1 MSSSSKSDGGSSFD
15 AEELLHIGTRCREL
29 RKEKE
34 MLRDSQPQSFE
45 LIRRLELHVKQL
57 SEART
62 EDKKHIQKLE
72 RELLNCSQEIDYLQD
87 QLNGR
92 NSEVYTLGEHVHE
105 LELKLANM
113 EHLLA
118 NTGQLREE
126 LKRCDSEHLLLLQE
140 LESKEIELQESA
152 LCIGKLEESISSLTL
167 DSQCEIES
175 MKLDMIALEQACFKA
190 KKTQEETIQENARM
204 NGLIKELEF
213 QIREA
218 KENIECVEKENI
230 ELRDKLT
237 SDVNSKLFLQQIE
250 DWLENKDT
258 SQLDTQSYSSE
269 IENQSNMSKEM
280 REALGP
286 CFSKL
291 ETLLRPESNL
301 KEWMES
307 MSHQIRKYEVLVKQL
322 KDELREEKS
331 KAKEEADDLAQEMA
345 ELRYQMTG
353 LLEEECK
360 RRACIEQASLQRI
373 SELEAQCTVTPR
385 MLTEPQM
392 ILAKLLLSS
401 FTPYLFHKSSSSEGY
416 IVLGHWFATYLYHAK
431 FNGWGGPAK
440 ATMAMRSAVQ
450 TANSDQLMI
459 FEISDRNP
467 YSMESQGTCQY
478 ISVTRT
484 S

>member
-1 MSSSSKSDGGSSFD
+1 MSSSSKSDGDSSFD
-15 AEELLHIGTRCREL
+15 AEDLLQIGTRCREL
-29 RKEKE
+29 RKEKD

-87 QLNGR
+87 QLNAR
-92 NSEVYTLGEHVHE
+92 NSEVYTLGGHVHE

-113 EHLLA
+113 EHLQA
-118 NTGQLREE
+118 NNGQLREE

-190 KKTQEETIQENARM
+190 KKTQEETFQENARM

-213 QIREA
+213 QILEA
-218 KENIECVEKENI
+218 KETIECVEKENI
-230 ELRDKLT
+230 ELRDKLVT

-250 DWLENKDT
+250 EWLENKDT
-258 SQLDTQSYSSE
+258 SQLNTQSCSSE
-269 IENQSNMSKEM
+269 IEHQSNMSKEM

-291 ETLLRPESNL
+291 ATLLGSESNL

-373 SELEAQCTVTPR
+373 SELEAQIERERRKFFAAV
-385 MLTEPQM
+385 
-392 ILAKLLLSS
+392 
-401 FTPYLFHKSSSSEGY
+401 
-416 IVLGHWFATYLYHAK
+416 GHLHEAA
-431 FNGWGGPAK
+431 
-440 ATMAMRSAVQ
+440 
-450 TANSDQLMI
+450 
-459 FEISDRNP
+459 
-467 YSMESQGTCQY
+467 
-478 ISVTRT
+478 
-484 S
+484 

>member
-1 MSSSSKSDGGSSFD
+1 MSSSSKSDGDSSFD
-15 AEELLHIGTRCREL
+15 AEELLQIGTRCREL
-29 RKEKE
+29 RKEKD

-87 QLNGR
+87 QLNAR
-92 NSEVYTLGEHVHE
+92 NSEVYTLGGHVHE

-113 EHLLA
+113 EHLQA
-118 NTGQLREE
+118 NNGQLREE

-190 KKTQEETIQENARM
+190 KKTQEETFQENARM

-213 QIREA
+213 QILEA
-218 KENIECVEKENI
+218 KETIECVEKENI
-230 ELRDKLT
+230 ELRDKLVT

-250 DWLENKDT
+250 EWLENKDT
-258 SQLDTQSYSSE
+258 SQLNTQSCSSE
-269 IENQSNMSKEM
+269 IEHQSNMSKEM

-291 ETLLRPESNL
+291 ATLLGSESNL

-373 SELEAQCTVTPR
+373 SELEAQIERERRKFFAAV
-385 MLTEPQM
+385 
-392 ILAKLLLSS
+392 
-401 FTPYLFHKSSSSEGY
+401 
-416 IVLGHWFATYLYHAK
+416 GHLHEAA
-431 FNGWGGPAK
+431 
-440 ATMAMRSAVQ
+440 
-450 TANSDQLMI
+450 
-459 FEISDRNP
+459 
-467 YSMESQGTCQY
+467 
-478 ISVTRT
+478 
-484 S
+484 